1 MPLPD
6 LVGAG
11 FSRHAVILT
20 QGGSVGFSR
29 FRSSDLLTRRTITV
43 DVPEFLL
50 RALECR
56 LAEVNDGASEEES
69 VELEHLIEIQLAEG
83 VTLADIAH
91 LERQVPGIGEAV
103 SKWLAEID

>member
-1 MPLPD
+1 VTDLRVAAPCGATPLT
-6 LVGAG
+6 A
-11 FSRHAVILT
+11 A
-20 QGGSVGFSR
+20 
-29 FRSSDLLTRRTITV
+29 TV

-83 VTLADIAH
+83 LTLADVAH

>member
-1 MPLPD
+1 MD
-6 LVGAG
+6 N
-11 FSRHAVILT
+11 I
-20 QGGSVGFSR
+20 SR
-29 FRSSDLLTRRTITV
+29 FRSSDLLARRTITV
-43 DVPEFLL
+43 DVPEFLV

-83 VTLADIAH
+83 LTLADIAH
-91 LERQVPGIGEAV
+91 LERQVPGIGNAV